1 MKLRYYQRDA
11 IDSLYKYLETNDGNA
26 LIVLPTGCHAK
37 GTGILMFDGTIKNVE
52 DVRVGDF
59 LMGDNS
65 EPRKVLRL
73 ARGKENL
80 YKITPIKGESFIVN
94 EGHIL
99 SLQST
104 NEGKIY
110 HYKNSGFNT
119 TGKEIINISVKEYL
133 EKSKSWKHL
142 YKLRRVPVFFGN
154 DRVPHPYLVGLFLGD
169 GHIKSSSITTMDTEI
184 KEYCRNI
191 AQEMNCFLREVVKPN
206 NKASALFFT
215 SLIKRGK
222 ISINPMKRFL
232 SAAGI
237 VGKAD
242 KKFIPHAYKTSCLED
257 RLQILAGLLDSD
269 GSLTCGG
276 YDYISKSERL
286 ADDVCFIARSCGLAA
301 YKSESRKCAQNKIYK
316 TYYRVSI
323 SGNCSVIPCK
333 IERKKA
339 PHRQQ
344 KKSPLVTGFSVE
356 PAGYGDFFGFE
367 LDKNH
372 LYLTSDFTVHHNTG
386 KSLVIAQVIEELT
399 AQWPST
405 RILIATH
412 SKELVSQNYSEFIN
426 LSPFA
431 PAGIFSAGLNRRDS
445 DAQILFCGIQ
455 SIYRRA
461 YDIQRCDILLIDEAH
476 TISQKG
482 SGMWHQFITEITKIN
497 HDVRIVGLTATD
509 YRLDSGLL
517 TTGENKIF
525 DDVCYEYGLLQ
536 AIKDGYLCPIIPA
549 SMATRFDLSGVGT
562 RMGEWKQDELESAIN
577 IDSITRKAIDEIEA
591 YGQDRK
597 SWLIFACGNKHAEA
611 IHLELK
617 RRGYDGACVTEKT
630 KKGDRD
636 AAVSNIRTGKIRYL
650 VNNVIFTTGFNAP
663 NIDLI
668 ADLAPTKSPG
678 RHVQKAGRGTRCIGA
693 NIEESIAN
701 GKRDCLLLDFARNV
715 DYHGPLDKIR
725 GKDKTKG
732 EGGDAP
738 MKVCPEC
745 HQVCFA
751 GLRKCFVCGYEFP
764 SEGPDIRSHGGDAA
778 VLSTQIEPTWYTVNE
793 MYLNRH
799 AKEGKIPSMRVDYYD
814 FAQGKVSEWICFE
827 HKGLAR
833 QKAEKWHRVRL
844 YDQPVPNVVDDAIT
858 LPYPKPSKILVRWE
872 GKYARVIDYDFRI
885 DEKEEERSHDVYS
898 GQEYIKHQD
907 DEEYYE
913 IPF

>member
-1 MKLRYYQRDA
+1 MLELRYFQRDA
-11 IDSLYKYLETNDGNA
+11 LDSAYKYLETNNGNP
-26 LIVLPTGCHAK
+26 LIVCPTG
-37 GTGILMFDGTIKNVE
+37 
-52 DVRVGDF
+52 
-59 LMGDNS
+59 
-65 EPRKVLRL
+65 
-73 ARGKENL
+73 
-80 YKITPIKGESFIVN
+80 
-94 EGHIL
+94 
-99 SLQST
+99 
-104 NEGKIY
+104 
-110 HYKNSGFNT
+110 
-119 TGKEIINISVKEYL
+119 TGKAYII
-133 EKSKSWKHL
+133 
-142 YKLRRVPVFFGN
+142 
-154 DRVPHPYLVGLFLGD
+154 
-169 GHIKSSSITTMDTEI
+169 
-184 KEYCRNI
+184 
-191 AQEMNCFLREVVKPN
+191 A
-206 NKASALFFT
+206 
-215 SLIKRGK
+215 
-222 ISINPMKRFL
+222 
-232 SAAGI
+232 
-237 VGKAD
+237 
-242 KKFIPHAYKTSCLED
+242 KFIE
-257 RLQILAGLLDSD
+257 
-269 GSLTCGG
+269 
-276 YDYISKSERL
+276 E
-286 ADDVCFIARSCGLAA
+286 
-301 YKSESRKCAQNKIYK
+301 
-316 TYYRVSI
+316 
-323 SGNCSVIPCK
+323 VIK
-333 IERKKA
+333 
-339 PHRQQ
+339 
-344 KKSPLVTGFSVE
+344 
-356 PAGYGDFFGFE
+356 D
-367 LDKNH
+367 
-372 LYLTSDFTVHHNTG
+372 
-386 KSLVIAQVIEELT
+386 
-399 AQWPST
+399 WPKT
-405 RILIATH
+405 RILCAVN
-412 SKELVSQNYSEFIN
+412 SRELVSQNYAEFIN

-497 HDVRIVGLTATD
+497 PDIRIVGLTATD

-536 AIKDGYLCPIIPA
+536 AIQDGYLCPIIPA

-562 RMGEWKQDELESAIN
+562 RMGEYKQDELEKAVN

-597 SWLIFACGNKHAEA
+597 SWLVFACGNKHAEA

-617 RRGYDGACVTEKT
+617 RRGYDGACVTDKT
-630 KKGDRD
+630 KKHDRD
-636 AAVSNIRTGKIRYL
+636 MAVSNIRNCKIRYL

-678 RHVQKAGRGTRCIGA
+678 RHVQKLGRGTRCIGA

-701 GKRDCLLLDFARNV
+701 GKSNTILLDFARNV

-751 GLRKCFVCGYEFP
+751 GLRKCFVCGYEF
-764 SEGPDIRSHGGDAA
+764 EGMGGPDIRSHGGDAA

-814 FAQGKVSEWICFE
+814 FAQGKVSEWVCFE
-827 HKGLAR
+827 HTGIAR

-844 YDQPVPNVVDDAIT
+844 YDAPVPNNVDDAIA

-872 GKYARVIDYDFRI
+872 GKYARIIDYDFRVN
-885 DEKEEERSHDVYS
+885 EKEDEIKPVSKIEHTIRYQDGEED
-898 GQEYIKHQD
+898 YI
-907 DEEYYE
+907 

>member
-1 MKLRYYQRDA
+1 MQLRYYQRDA
-11 IDSLYKYLETNDGNA
+11 IDSLYKYLETNNGNP
-26 LIVLPTGCHAK
+26 LIVLPTG
-37 GTGILMFDGTIKNVE
+37 
-52 DVRVGDF
+52 
-59 LMGDNS
+59 
-65 EPRKVLRL
+65 
-73 ARGKENL
+73 
-80 YKITPIKGESFIVN
+80 
-94 EGHIL
+94 
-99 SLQST
+99 
-104 NEGKIY
+104 
-110 HYKNSGFNT
+110 
-119 TGKEIINISVKEYL
+119 
-133 EKSKSWKHL
+133 
-142 YKLRRVPVFFGN
+142 
-154 DRVPHPYLVGLFLGD
+154 
-169 GHIKSSSITTMDTEI
+169 
-184 KEYCRNI
+184 
-191 AQEMNCFLREVVKPN
+191 
-206 NKASALFFT
+206 
-215 SLIKRGK
+215 
-222 ISINPMKRFL
+222 
-232 SAAGI
+232 
-237 VGKAD
+237 
-242 KKFIPHAYKTSCLED
+242 
-257 RLQILAGLLDSD
+257 
-269 GSLTCGG
+269 
-276 YDYISKSERL
+276 
-286 ADDVCFIARSCGLAA
+286 
-301 YKSESRKCAQNKIYK
+301 
-316 TYYRVSI
+316 
-323 SGNCSVIPCK
+323 
-333 IERKKA
+333 
-339 PHRQQ
+339 
-344 KKSPLVTGFSVE
+344 
-356 PAGYGDFFGFE
+356 
-367 LDKNH
+367 
-372 LYLTSDFTVHHNTG
+372 TG

-399 AQWPST
+399 TQWPST

-412 SKELVSQNYSEFIN
+412 SKELVSQNYAEFIN

-497 HDVRIVGLTATD
+497 PDMRIVGLTATD

-517 TTGENKIF
+517 TTGDNRLF
-525 DDVCYEYGLLQ
+525 HDVCYEYGLLD
-536 AIKDGYLCPIIPA
+536 AIKDGYLCPIIP
-549 SMATRFDLSGVGT
+549 SPMATKFDLSGVGT

-630 KKGDRD
+630 KKVDRD
-636 AAVSNIRTGKIRYL
+636 AAVSNIRNRKIRYL

-701 GKRDCLLLDFARNV
+701 GKANCISEGSLVLTDTGLIPIEKITKEMKVWDGVEFVSHCGIIFRGTRNCIEYAGLIATPDHKVLTKNGWRSFEECSRKGVGIRVAEKYGQAIQLSENIFRKDRKKERIKKVTYFNHMCHLRKNFLKRIYELGKRKSRLPEMWEDKAQGKTCLGRSKMAVGAMQFCQAKMHKSEKLSLQGLWWSGDRVSIRNSKLYGEIYNREFCFRQKLANRQNRQQWSLRTRKYKDGKSKNKYEQSKNKLWHKAYAFIQKGVSRCYVRGQHHYKLIESWVASERNRAPILQFKIMQTERRVWDILNCGPRNSFCANGLIVHNCILLDFARNV

-751 GLRKCFVCGYEFP
+751 GLRKCFACGYEF
-764 SEGPDIRSHGGDAA
+764 EGMGGPDIRSHGGDAA
-778 VLSTQIEPTWYTVNE
+778 VLSTQIEPEWYTVNE

-814 FAQGKVSEWICFE
+814 FVKGRVSEWICFE
-827 HKGLAR
+827 HTGFAR

-844 YDQPVPNVVDDAIT
+844 YDAPVPCNVDEAIE
-858 LPYPKPSKILVRWE
+858 LPYPKPAKILVRWE
-872 GKYARVIDYDFRI
+872 GKYARVIDYDFRVE
-885 DEKEEERSHDVYS
+885 DEVASQDIQEISKNDDYHKE
-898 GQEYIKHQD
+898 D
-907 DEEYYE
+907 DDEYYE
-913 IPF
+913 IKF